1 MIMRVY
7 AMWNQSKRILYILLF
22 IYVPQVFISFIYQ
35 GIYKN
40 SNTYLSGMS
49 QAKLDSHT
57 YPLVSYHLS
66 LQLKLSKLLVLLHAT
81 FQSTKAM
88 PHYTYC
94 GAWQF
99 SELFSVL
106 CFWFLLLPQPWSSPS
121 CCIRQPRSGSLTT
134 TCNYLWK
141 MEFFIS
147 LRMSSYPLP
156 FITLHYHH
164 ILLPMLL
171 STTCKKK
178 LTTMDF

>member
-1 MIMRVY
+1 MALWLSPVFIAAADCKLLYSLISFPLTMFFQLHTVVMILRVY

-66 LQLKLSKLLVLLHAT
+66 LQLKLSKLLVLLHAI

-99 SELFSVL
+99 SELFLVL
-106 CFWFLLLPQPWSSPS
+106 CFWFLLLPQP
-121 CCIRQPRSGSLTT
+121 
-134 TCNYLWK
+134 
-141 MEFFIS
+141 
-147 LRMSSYPLP
+147 
-156 FITLHYHH
+156 
-164 ILLPMLL
+164 
-171 STTCKKK
+171 
-178 LTTMDF
+178 